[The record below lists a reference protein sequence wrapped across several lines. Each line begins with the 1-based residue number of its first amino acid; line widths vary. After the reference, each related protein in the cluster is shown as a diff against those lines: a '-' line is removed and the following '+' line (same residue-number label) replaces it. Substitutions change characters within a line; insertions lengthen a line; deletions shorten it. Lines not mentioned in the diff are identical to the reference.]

1 MARRLGTST
10 LAVLQAIDGGRRHG
24 FEIMQATGLA
34 GGTVYPALAKLERDG
49 LLESDWEDAALAR
62 ADGRPPR
69 RYYDITRAGRTRMRD
84 SLAWIG
90 ALGRNATAGTR
101 D

>member
-10 LAVLQAIDGGRRHG
+10 LAVLRAIDGGRRYG
-24 FEIMQATGLA
+24 FEIMEATGLA

-49 LLESDWEDAALAR
+49 LLESNWEEAAVAH

-69 RYYDITRAGRTRMRD
+69 RYYVITRTGRTRMRD

-90 ALGRNATAGTR
+90 ALGSGATASPR